1 MVGTPVRKVPYHL
14 QRWYYAMYLFT
25 TTRHG
30 VSAKELQR
38 QFGCSY
44 KTAWRMGHEIR
55 KYMAALD
62 GNGPLDGNVEVDET
76 FIGGKRPGKARRGR
90 SKANKTVVFAMLDRE
105 SGEVISKVVPDVS
118 GTTLHNRNRR
128 ARHQGLDPP
137 HRRMARL
144 PKPRRAGLQA

>member
-1 MVGTPVRKVPYHL
+1 
-14 QRWYYAMYLFT
+14 MYLFT

-62 GNGPLDGNVEVDET
+62 GQGPLDGHVEVDET
-76 FIGGKRPGKARRGR
+76 LIGGKDPQGRARTRQ
-90 SKANKTVVFAMLDRE
+90 ANKTIVFAMLDRE
-105 SGEVISKVVPDVS
+105 SGEVISKVVPDAWPAAPLNPHIEMHVAKGS
-118 GTTLHNRNRR
+118 TVHTDDDRPTAALGGRATRIPPSTTATRNTP
-128 ARHQGLDPP
+128 AT
-137 HRRMARL
+137 A
-144 PKPRRAGLQA
+144 AT